1 MLGLE
6 VPEVAE
12 DDIDAAQS
20 LHRPSLYLARLTR
33 PNAGAIVG
41 SRIDH

>member
-1 MLGLE
+1 MTSTLLNFFI
-6 VPEVAE
+6 V
-12 DDIDAAQS
+12 
-20 LHRPSLYLARLTR
+20 PSLYLARLTR